1 MADVQ
6 LDAVPVAIPE
16 PTIAESTAV
25 SEPSEPSEPTT
36 VEEPTSV
43 PEPTKVSE
51 TIPEPISE
59 PAAVSAPV
67 TVAEP
72 LVSPTASLP
81 LTKPSPPSVKTLQS
95 WLPLYL
101 TKTDRVLT
109 HFSRIISTPSGT
121 DASLLT
127 LGYSSLA
134 ISSLLTRLA
143 PSTDK
148 NALTA
153 RRLAALY
160 ALCSDVR
167 MFARLFGLFGMW
179 QWGKSAILAPSPD
192 PVERGIVNAQVLVNT
207 VYQIL
212 ENGAYLS
219 SKGVLGWTPETQGKA
234 WMWSSRCW
242 ATHTALEF
250 VRLARERQVRKR
262 VVSEKGEEEVKD
274 LAWKREVWINAG
286 YAPLTIHWSLEG
298 GIISPL
304 TVGLLGSFVGAV
316 KMNRLWEAT
325 A

>member
-6 LDAVPVAIPE
+6 LDAAPIAIPEPSIITKPTAILESSEATTVEEPASVPEAIPE
-16 PTIAESTAV
+16 PT
-25 SEPSEPSEPTT
+25 
-36 VEEPTSV
+36 
-43 PEPTKVSE
+43 
-51 TIPEPISE
+51 
-59 PAAVSAPV
+59 AVSAPV
-67 TVAEP
+67 TITEP
-72 LVSPTASLP
+72 IVPPPASS
-81 LTKPSPPSVKTLQS
+81 LTKSSPPAPPSVKTLQS

-101 TKTDRVLT
+101 TKTDRLLT
-109 HFSRIISTPSGT
+109 HFSRIISTPTGT
-121 DASLLT
+121 DATLLS
-127 LGYSSLA
+127 LGYTSLA
-134 ISSLLTRLA
+134 VSSLLTRLS
-143 PSTDK
+143 PSSPK
-148 NALTA
+148 HALTA

-179 QWGKSAILAPSPD
+179 QWGKSALLSPSAD

-207 VYQIL
+207 IYQLL

-219 SKGVLGWTPETQGKA
+219 SKGVLGWTPEKQGWA

-262 VVSEKGEEEVKD
+262 KAVVGEKGEEAVKD

-304 TVGLLGSFVGAV
+304 TVGLLGAFVGAV